1 MSGCLSFIGMIVFIV
16 FVKAEIQA
24 WDDPK
29 FTDRVIVLR
38 ESISTM
44 SVLPPP
50 SDIGSFD
57 SSISPPMVRP
67 SKSSVHRGDSML
79 DNVPLTPVYVNDR
92 NGNFELKY

>member
-1 MSGCLSFIGMIVFIV
+1 MSGSLSLVGLVVFVV

-24 WDDPK
+24 WDDPN
-29 FTDRVIVLR
+29 FTDRVIILR

-50 SDIGSFD
+50 PDTIPVPFNSTIH
-57 SSISPPMVRP
+57 PPP
-67 SKSSVHRGDSML
+67 NPTAHRGDSMY
-79 DNVPLTPVYVNDR
+79 DNVPLTPEYLANDK